1 MAAIDTTVSRRP
13 LGARIKD
20 IAGKRA
26 ILFVL
31 VALIGL
37 TGIVQ
42 PSFLNVG
49 NIINVLMISS
59 VYVILALGEGPI
71 LLTRGVDLSAGRV
84 VGLTGCIAASML
96 QRVDYASKV
105 FPDLP
110 AVPLWA
116 PILLAVVAG
125 ILIGILNGS
134 IVAYLKVPPFI
145 TTLGT
150 MVVVY
155 GITSLYV
162 DRPPHGA
169 TPIGGLRDDFTIISN
184 GAFDIS
190 GDFRL
195 PYILIIAVVIV
206 LAMWVLLNYTRTG
219 KNIYAIGA
227 NPDAAT
233 VSGVNVNKTVVGH
246 GFIGRRLVAL
256 ARALGMS
263 VMVCD
268 PHVTSVDADVE
279 LATLAELFARADYV
293 VCLAAATPKTANLLD
308 AKAFA
313 QMPPHAFFI
322 NASRGELVDEG
333 ALLDALE
340 RGVISGAALDVGR
353 AADQMPSAAL
363 AAHPKVIASPH
374 AGGLTPPAIEHQAMD
389 TVRQI
394 RALLEGMQ
402 PEHAVNFDRATR
414 LARLAGF
421 SGTYKEAG
429 D

>member
-1 MAAIDTTVSRRP
+1 MAAIDTTVSKRP
-13 LGARIKD
+13 LGARIKET
-20 IAGKRA
+20 AGKRA
-26 ILFVL
+26 MLFVL
-31 VALIGL
+31 LALIGL

-59 VYVILALGEGPI
+59 VYVIMALGEGPI

-84 VGLTGCIAASML
+84 VGLAGCIAASML

-110 AVPLWA
+110 AMPLWA
-116 PILLAVVAG
+116 PILLAVIAG
-125 ILIGILNGS
+125 ILIGVLNGS

-206 LAMWVLLNYTRTG
+206 LAMWVLLNHTRTG

-233 VSGVNVNKTVVGH
+233 VSGVNVNKTLILVYVIAGALYGLAGSLQAARQGSATNNL
-246 GFIGRRLVAL
+246 GF
-256 ARALGMS
+256 
-263 VMVCD
+263 
-268 PHVTSVDADVE
+268 TWE
-279 LATLAELFARADYV
+279 
-293 VCLAAATPKTANLLD
+293 LD
-308 AKAFA
+308 AIAACVIGGVSTSGGIGTVGGIVTGVLILTFLN
-313 QMPPHAFFI
+313 
-322 NASRGELVDEG
+322 NALVI
-333 ALLDALE
+333 L
-340 RGVISGAALDVGR
+340 GVSVYWQQIF
-353 AADQMPSAAL
+353 
-363 AAHPKVIASPH
+363 K
-374 AGGLTPPAIEHQAMD
+374 GLIIVTAVAID
-389 TVRQI
+389 I
-394 RALLEGMQ
+394 RKYLKK
-402 PEHAVNFDRATR
+402 R
-414 LARLAGF
+414 
-421 SGTYKEAG
+421 
-429 D
+429 